1 MNGTMKSAFPHQFRE
16 TGNDFV
22 KIVHLSANTGLS
34 TYVRTLMARIHPGL
48 GCLAL
53 MLSATNAGVFDCVLH
68 SIIVGDFEPLSTS
81 ELSLSNRYLYVLC
94 SMPCMF
100 LYMKNHVHSMCFDI
114 QHDL

>member
-22 KIVHLSANTGLS
+22 KIVHLSTNTGLS

-68 SIIVGDFEPLSTS
+68 SIIVGDFEPSTS
-81 ELSLSNRYLYVLC
+81 ELSLSSMGNRYLYV
-94 SMPCMF
+94 SAM
-100 LYMKNHVHSMCFDI
+100 HVPMHSIAYMCFDI